1 MMTSRAILLVT
12 VGVLVGACASQQK
25 STEDL
30 LDTSLQYQEGLRWGR
45 YEDSAAHV
53 PPAAREDF
61 LDDRDRLADDL
72 RIDEYEVIRVKI
84 AKGKDGAQIQV
95 KYTWHLDSVG
105 VVHETVVEQT
115 WEQAGRTW
123 LITEEVWK
131 RGEKMPG
138 VEVRVKKRRP
148 NAPKPEEPTDTAS
161 NP

>member
-61 LDDRDRLADDL
+61 
-72 RIDEYEVIRVKI
+72 YEVIRVKI

-161 NP
+161 TP